1 MPKRL
6 IQLEGNPLFN
16 LASYA
21 RPGSSRRD
29 HLSSEETEQISL
41 TVRRAPEVV
50 VKVLNRGGQDL
61 KSVGRHLS
69 YLNRGGEL
77 AILTDDGEWLKGEG
91 VESDLVSDWDLEL
104 EEDRR
109 RSKLGPREDR
119 APPKMVHKLLFSM
132 PAGTPHRK
140 VLDAV
145 KNFAREEFA
154 LQHRYVMVLHTDEP
168 HPHVHLVVK
177 ATSEQGRRLNIR
189 KATLRQWRS
198 SFAQHLRSL
207 GVPANATQRYVRGQT
222 SPRKSDG
229 IYRASLRGESR
240 HMRERAEVAA
250 QDRSRGITPVEPG
263 KAKLLETRNI
273 VRRAWWT
280 ISEILIRD
288 KQPDLVA
295 QVTRFAEQMP
305 PPRTEREWL
314 SARVF
319 ADGRPPWAREGPS
332 R

>member
-6 IQLEGNPLFN
+6 VQLEGNPLFD

-21 RPGSSRRD
+21 RSGSSRRD
-29 HLSSEETEQISL
+29 HLSLQETEQISL
-41 TVRRAPEVV
+41 TVRRTPEVV
-50 VKVLNRGGQDL
+50 VKVLTRGGQDL
-61 KSVGRHLS
+61 KAIGRHFS

-77 AILTDDGEWLKGEG
+77 DIETDDGERLKGEG
-91 VESDLVSDWDLEL
+91 VESDLVSDWDLDL

-132 PAGTPHRK
+132 PPGTPPLK

-154 LQHRYVMVLHTDEP
+154 LQHRYAMVLHSDEP
-168 HPHVHLVVK
+168 HPHVHMVVK

-189 KATLRQWRS
+189 KATLRHWRS
-198 SFAQHLRSL
+198 AFAQHLRSL
-207 GVPANATQRYVRGQT
+207 GVPANATQRYVRGET

-240 HMRERAEVAA
+240 HMLERAESGARDLSQGSV
-250 QDRSRGITPVEPG
+250 RTERE
-263 KAKLLETRNI
+263 KARLEETRNSLL
-273 VRRAWWT
+273 RAWWT
-280 ISEILIRD
+280 VSELLIRD
-288 KQPDLVA
+288 EQPDLAA
-295 QVTRFAEQMP
+295 QVRRFAEQMP
-305 PPRTEREWL
+305 PPISEQVWL
-314 SARVF
+314 
-319 ADGRPPWAREGPS
+319 DGRSFAGSRFARAREAPS